1 MPKPVIAIVGRPNVG
16 KSTLFN
22 RLIDQKL
29 AIVSDTAGTTR
40 DRLYGDAEFAGRE
53 FVVVDTGG
61 FELNERV
68 DLPGTPAAMLA
79 SVRGQAQAAIEEADA
94 IIFLVDVELG
104 LSPVDFEIA
113 KVLRQSKKPVYLVA
127 NKADNETRR
136 QNAVEFFQLAAG
148 EPIAISAL
156 HGVGV
161 GDLLDKI
168 IAQLPEQVE
177 EAHEIP
183 HIAIVGRP
191 NVGKSSLLNAILGA
205 DRAIVSDIPGTTRD
219 AIDTALTW
227 NGMPLVLIDTAG
239 LRKRGHIV
247 PGIEK
252 YSTLRALRA
261 IQRADVAL
269 LVIDAVDGVMAQD
282 QHVASYILE
291 ANKGVVIVVN
301 KWDLVEKNN
310 NTMGEYT
317 ARVRSAL
324 DFIEYAPLVFISAKT
339 HQRVHQVMDA
349 ALQARASWQMR
360 VPTSELNEVVRE
372 ATAKH
377 SPVARSKR
385 VLKFLYATQVDG
397 SPPTFVFFVNDKKL
411 VHFTYQRFLE
421 NELRARWGFVG
432 APLKMIFRTRR
443 KEKAEP
449 PPRRKVEEPERS
461 GRKRKGK

>member
-1 MPKPVIAIVGRPNVG
+1 MSKPIIAIVGRPNVG

-22 RLIDQKL
+22 RLVEQKI

-61 FELNERV
+61 FELNELV

-104 LSPVDFEIA
+104 LSPVDYEIA
-113 KVLRQSKKPVYLVA
+113 KILRQSKKPVYLVA

-136 QNAVEFFQLAAG
+136 QNAVEFFQLAVG

-156 HGVGV
+156 HGVGI
-161 GDLLDKI
+161 GDLLDQI

-177 EAHEIP
+177 EAHENP

-219 AIDTALTW
+219 AIDTALMW
-227 NGMPLVLIDTAG
+227 NGVPLVLIDTAG
-239 LRKRGHIV
+239 LRKRGQII

-261 IQRADVAL
+261 IQRADIAL
-269 LVIDAVDGVMAQD
+269 LVLDAHDGVLAQD
-282 QHVASYILE
+282 QHVASYILD
-291 ANKGVVIVVN
+291 AGKGVVIVVN
-301 KWDLVEKNN
+301 KWDLVEKDN

-317 ARVRSAL
+317 ERVRAAL
-324 DFIEYAPLVFISAKT
+324 DFIEYAPLVYVSAKT
-339 HQRVHQVMDA
+339 HQRVNQVLDA
-349 ALQARASWQMR
+349 ALQVREAWQMR
-360 VPTSELNEVVRE
+360 VPTSELNEVMRE

-377 SPVARSKR
+377 APVSRSKR
-385 VLKFLYATQVDG
+385 VLKFLYATQVEG

-421 NELRARWGFVG
+421 NQLRARWGFTG
-432 APLKMIFRTRR
+432 APIKMIFRNRR
-443 KEKAEP
+443 REKATAEAP
-449 PPRRKVEEPERS
+449 KQ
-461 GRKRKGK
+461 RKRSEKSAKENKDK

>member
-1 MPKPVIAIVGRPNVG
+1 MSKPIIAIVGRPNVG

-40 DRLYGDAEFAGRE
+40 DRLYADTDFAGRE
-53 FVVVDTGG
+53 FTVVDTGG

-104 LSPVDFEIA
+104 LSPVDYEIA
-113 KVLRQSKKPVYLVA
+113 KILRQSKKPVYLVA
-127 NKADNETRR
+127 NKSDNETRR
-136 QNAVEFFQLAAG
+136 QNAVEFFQLGVG
-148 EPIAISAL
+148 EPIGISAL

-161 GDLLDKI
+161 GDLLDQI
-168 IAQLPEQVE
+168 IARLPEQVE

-219 AIDTALTW
+219 AIDTELTW

-239 LRKRGHIV
+239 LRKRGQII

-261 IQRADVAL
+261 IQRSDVAL
-269 LVIDAVDGVMAQD
+269 LVIDAMDGVMAQD
-282 QHVASYILE
+282 QHVASHILE

-310 NTMGEYT
+310 DTMGVYT
-317 ARVRSAL
+317 ERVRAAL
-324 DFIEYAPLVFISAKT
+324 DFIAYAPLVFVSAKT

-360 VPTSELNEVVRE
+360 VPTSELNEVMRE

-377 SPVARSKR
+377 APVAKSKR
-385 VLKFLYATQVDG
+385 VLKFLYATQVEG

-421 NELRARWGFVG
+421 NQLRARWGFVG
-432 APLKMIFRTRR
+432 APIKMIFRNRR
-443 KEKAEP
+443 RENATTEAPKKRGRGEKSA
-449 PPRRKVEEPERS
+449 KKS
-461 GRKRKGK
+461 GDK